1 MLKHADIVD
10 IAEDLLSRRFG
21 GTQQLTD
28 VTQLSGSGSAV
39 VLRARVASSPFLQQR
54 SVILKF
60 VPETGDRLDD
70 AALVREIVSYQFT
83 TSLSEEVRPGPVLL
97 AYDVTQRIIVL
108 TDSGD
113 GDTFADLLELED
125 PERRVS
131 ILRNLG
137 TALGRMHAGTAEREQ
152 DFNILFTRMLR
163 NHPESSEIQKL
174 RDAALIQ
181 SIQIGE
187 ELLRSAGIEIPD
199 LVSQFAADGRNRLLS
214 AHHRAFTPFDL
225 SPDNIIVSET
235 THFLDYEWAGFRDVS
250 FDLACV
256 IAGFPQFLFS
266 HPISDDE
273 ADVFVDAWSHEVDRL
288 WPNVKN
294 EAHLHSRIMAALLGW
309 ALSSVALLHFGS
321 MSAAVAV
328 LHEAEKQDQHID
340 PNTVEGVTDLLR
352 PASHGPFTAEEIVVR
367 RDIFE
372 TFEALAR
379 YAARGTDPSYGVIAA
394 FSQGIADRVAEPGLP
409 VR

>member
-1 MLKHADIVD
+1 MLKPADIVD

-273 ADVFVDAWSHEVDRL
+273 ADVFVDAWSHEVDCL

-328 LHEAEKQDQHID
+328 LHEAEEQDQHID

-394 FSQGIADRVAEPGLP
+394 FSQGIADRAAEPGLP

>member
-1 MLKHADIVD
+1 MLNHADIVD
-10 IAEDLLSRRFG
+10 IAEDLLSKRFG
-21 GTQQLTD
+21 GSQQLSE

-60 VPETGDRLDD
+60 VPETGDTLDD

-83 TSLSEEVRPGPVLL
+83 TSLSEEVRPGPVML
-97 AYDVTQRIIVL
+97 AYDVAQRIMVL

-113 GDTFADLLELED
+113 GDTFADLLELQD

-137 TALGRMHAGTAEREQ
+137 SALGRMHAGTAQREQ
-152 DFNILFTRMLR
+152 DFNILFSRMLR
-163 NHPESSEIQKL
+163 QHPESGQIQEL

-181 SIQIGE
+181 AIQLGE
-187 ELLRSAGIEIPD
+187 ELLRNAGIEIPE
-199 LVSQFAADGRNRLLS
+199 LVSEFAADGRNRLLS

-225 SPDNIIVSET
+225 SPDNIIVAEK

-273 ADVFVDAWSHEVDRL
+273 ADVFMEAWAHEVNTL
-288 WPNVKN
+288 WPNVNN
-294 EAHLHSRIMAALLGW
+294 EAHLHSRVMAALLGW
-309 ALSSVALLHFGS
+309 ALSSVSLLHFGS

-328 LHEAEKQDQHID
+328 LHEAAAEDEPVDPSSID
-340 PNTVEGVTDLLR
+340 GVADLLR
-352 PASHGPFTAEEIVVR
+352 PASHGPFSPEELVVR

-394 FSQGIADRVAEPGLP
+394 FSQGIADRVAEPGL
-409 VR
+409 R

>member
-181 SIQIGE
+181 SIHIGE

-199 LVSQFAADGRNRLLS
+199 LVRQFAADGRNRLLS

-328 LHEAEKQDQHID
+328 LHEAEEQDQHID

>member
-1 MLKHADIVD
+1 MLNHADIVD
-10 IAEDLLSRRFG
+10 IAEDLLSKRFG
-21 GTQQLTD
+21 GSQQLSE

-54 SVILKF
+54 SVILKC
-60 VPETGDRLDD
+60 VPESGDALDD

-125 PERRVS
+125 PERRS

-152 DFNILFTRMLR
+152 DFNILLTRMLR
-163 NHPESSEIQKL
+163 QHPDSAEIPQL

-181 SIQIGE
+181 AIQLGE
-187 ELLRSAGIEIPD
+187 ELLRSADIEIPE
-199 LVSQFAADGRNRLLS
+199 LVSEFAAEGRNRLLS

-225 SPDNIIVSET
+225 SPDNIIVAEK

-273 ADVFVDAWSHEVDRL
+273 ADVFVDAWTHEVARL

-294 EAHLHSRIMAALLGW
+294 EPHLHSRIMAALLGW

-328 LHEAEKQDQHID
+328 LHEAEEQHQHID
-340 PNTVEGVTDLLR
+340 SNTIEGVTDLLR
-352 PASHGPFTAEEIVVR
+352 PAAHGPFTPEELVVR

-379 YAARGTDPSYGVIAA
+379 FAARGTDPSYGVIAA
-394 FSQGIADRVAEPGLP
+394 FSQGIADRVAEPGL
-409 VR
+409 R

>member
-1 MLKHADIVD
+1 MLKPADIVD

-181 SIQIGE
+181 SIHIGE

-328 LHEAEKQDQHID
+328 LHEAEEQDQHID